1 MRMNGMSKPKES
13 KSKPRKPILKRVYVK
28 ERSTGKILIEFI
40 PTRAGVNQANRYKG
54 LADLDV
60 VQEYYE

>member
-1 MRMNGMSKPKES
+1 MSS
-13 KSKPRKPILKRVYVK
+13 KIKRVYVK

-54 LADLDV
+54 LADLTV
-60 VQEYYE
+60 VVEYY

>member
-1 MRMNGMSKPKES
+1 MSK
-13 KSKPRKPILKRVYVK
+13 LKRVYVK

-40 PTRAGVNQANRYKG
+40 PTKAGENQATKYLG

-60 VQEYYE
+60 FKEYTNGEVVKL

>member
-1 MRMNGMSKPKES
+1 MSKTKSSKPKQE
-13 KSKPRKPILKRVYVK
+13 KPRKPILKRVYVK

-40 PTRAGVNQANRYKG
+40 PTKAGVNQANKYKG

>member
-1 MRMNGMSKPKES
+1 M
-13 KSKPRKPILKRVYVK
+13 KSKIKRVYVI

-40 PTRAGVNQANRYKG
+40 PTRAGVNKANRYKG

-60 VQEYYE
+60 IIEYYD

>member
-1 MRMNGMSKPKES
+1 MS
-13 KSKPRKPILKRVYVK
+13 KPILKRVYIK

-40 PTRAGVNQANRYKG
+40 PTRAGVNQANKYKG

-60 VQEYYE
+60 VIEYCE

>member
-1 MRMNGMSKPKES
+1 MSKTD
-13 KSKPRKPILKRVYVK
+13 KSKPNRKPQLKRVYVK

-40 PTRAGVNQANRYKG
+40 PTKAGENQADKYNG

-60 VQEYYE
+60 IKEYYD

>member
-1 MRMNGMSKPKES
+1 MSKT
-13 KSKPRKPILKRVYVK
+13 KPSKPILKRVYVK

-40 PTRAGVNQANRYKG
+40 PTKAGVNQANKYKG

>member
-1 MRMNGMSKPKES
+1 MNGMSKDKQS
-13 KSKPRKPILKRVYVK
+13 KPKPRKPQLKRVYVK

-40 PTRAGVNQANRYKG
+40 PTKAGENQADKYKG

-60 VQEYYE
+60 IKEYYD